1 MNLAG
6 APGIAYLA
14 VVAAP
19 THLDRFWSV
28 QLILAMVLNAL
39 LQAVQVGAYAARLA
53 GVQTGRIGTSI
64 SLFNLFVT
72 ASRFANMFYA
82 PLLGSISD
90 QAGRTVLAAPG
101 LAAAQATQF
110 EWQIRG
116 IVASGSIGTIAGA
129 ILLPTFVYLFVRG
142 VGAFERRGSIPRSL
156 ARLGDPK
163 VLVAVVRTIRL
174 PSLGLFR
181 RFSFRDVP
189 LKLLIGNVVVTAI
202 QAIAVVAAYEASVLR
217 PDVARTALSASGARQ
232 RHRDDRVRRDRRSD
246 VGLHRRSSRTRRADR
261 RERPLDGLL
270 SRADVRARHA
280 RFATDPLSRRRLY
293 RRRRALRVRVAL
305 KDDR

>member
-1 MNLAG
+1 MILAD
-6 APGIAYLA
+6 APGIATFAL
-14 VVAAP
+14 VVPPA
-19 THLDRFWSV
+19 HLDRFWSV
-28 QLILAMVLNAL
+28 QLVLAMVLNAF

-90 QAGRTVLAAPG
+90 TAGRAVAVPA
-101 LAAAQATQF
+101 LAAAQTAQF

-116 IVASGSIGTIAGA
+116 IVASGTIGTVAGA

-163 VLVAVVRTIRL
+163 VVGAVLRTIRL
-174 PSLGLFR
+174 PSPALLR

-189 LKLLIGNVVVTAI
+189 LKLLVGNVVVTAI
-202 QAIAVVAAYEASVLR
+202 QAIAVVAAYEASILR
-217 PDVARTALSASGARQ
+217 PDVARTALSASGLVNGIATISFAIIVDPTSAYIVDQAARGE
-232 RHRDDRVRRDRRSD
+232 RSM
-246 VGLHRRSSRTRRADR
+246 
-261 RERPLDGLL
+261 EN
-270 SRADVRARHA
+270 VRAMVFYLALTFVLGTLASQIILYPAALFIGSAAHYI
-280 RFATDPLSRRRLY
+280 FAPH
-293 RRRRALRVRVAL
+293 
-305 KDDR
+305 

>member
-217 PDVARTALSASGARQ
+217 PDVARTALSASGLVNGIATIAFAVIVDPTSAYIVDQAARGE
-232 RHRDDRVRRDRRSD
+232 RTVENVRSM
-246 VGLHRRSSRTRRADR
+246 VFSLALTFVLGTLASQLILYPAAVFIGGAAHF
-261 RERPLDGLL
+261 
-270 SRADVRARHA
+270 V
-280 RFATDPLSRRRLY
+280 FASH
-293 RRRRALRVRVAL
+293 
-305 KDDR
+305 

>member
-1 MNLAG
+1 MSFAD
-6 APGIAYLA
+6 APGI
-14 VVAAP
+14 VRVALLSP
-19 THLDRFWSV
+19 PRGLDTFWSA
-28 QLILAMVLNAL
+28 QLVLAMVLNAF

-90 QAGRTVLAAPG
+90 TAGRTALAVPA
-101 LAAAQATQF
+101 LAAAQTAQF

-116 IVASGSIGTIAGA
+116 IVAAGTLGTVAGA

-156 ARLGDPK
+156 GRLGDPK
-163 VLVAVVRTIRL
+163 VLAAVLRTVRL
-174 PSLGLFR
+174 PSPALLR

-189 LKLLIGNVVVTAI
+189 LKLLVGNVIVTAI
-202 QAIAVVAAYEASVLR
+202 QAIAVVAAYEASILR
-217 PDVARTALSASGARQ
+217 PDVARTALSASGLVNGIATISFAIIVDPTSAYIVDQAAR
-232 RHRDDRVRRDRRSD
+232 
-246 VGLHRRSSRTRRADR
+246 GERTV
-261 RERPLDGLL
+261 EN
-270 SRADVRARHA
+270 VRAMVFYLALTFVLGTLASQLILYPAALFIGSAAHYV
-280 RFATDPLSRRRLY
+280 FAPH
-293 RRRRALRVRVAL
+293 
-305 KDDR
+305 